1 MCRQTEYRVFN
12 KNTNTMKLYKY
23 RADIYRD
30 LLTLVNNQIYAPTAQ
45 NLNDPAETIVNDS
58 KMYEVFNLIE
68 KSGLPINIAKDNYA
82 KIIAQARTK
91 LGIFSLSKTVFNELL
106 WAYYTNGHKGFCIEY
121 DFEKLQKSLPKE
133 QLHGIFSV
141 QYKNDTPEFSMN
153 SITYNLVDDTQFIKC
168 LIATK
173 STAWEREEEIRI
185 TLYSSGLLG
194 ISPESVTGIYFGLRM
209 PESDKELVKNSLKG
223 RSIKYY
229 QMKLKPNS
237 YLLEAE
243 LIK

>member
-1 MCRQTEYRVFN
+1 
-12 KNTNTMKLYKY
+12 MKLYKY

-30 LLTLVNNQIYAPTAQ
+30 LLTLVNNQIYVPTVQ
-45 NLNDPAETIVNDS
+45 NLNDPAETMVNDS

-121 DFEKLQKSLPKE
+121 DFEQLQKSFPDGLLQSTFE
-133 QLHGIFSV
+133 V
-141 QYKNDTPEFSMN
+141 QYNNDTPEFSIN
-153 SITYNLVDDTQFIKC
+153 SIINYLENDAQFVKC

-173 STAWEREEEIRI
+173 SMAWEREEEIRI
-185 TLYSSGLLG
+185 TLYSSGLFE

-209 PESDKELVKNSLKG
+209 SESDKELIKKNLKG
-223 RSIKYY
+223 RNIKYY

>member
-1 MCRQTEYRVFN
+1 
-12 KNTNTMKLYKY
+12 MKLYKY

-30 LLTLVNNQIYAPTAQ
+30 LLTLVNNQIYAPTVQ

-58 KMYEVFNLIE
+58 KMNEVFDLIE
-68 KSGLPINIAKDNYA
+68 KGGLPKKKAKDNYN
-82 KIIAQARTK
+82 KIITQARTE
-91 LGIFSLSKTVFNELL
+91 LGVFSLSKTVVNELL
-106 WAYYTNGHKGFCIEY
+106 WAYYTNGHRGFCIEY
-121 DFEKLQKSLPKE
+121 NLEELKKSLKV
-133 QLHGIFSV
+133 HWHSIFNV
-141 QYKNDTPEFSMN
+141 QYKNDTPEFSIN
-153 SITYNLVDDTQFIKC
+153 SMTNYLENDAQFVKC
-168 LIATK
+168 IIATK
-173 STAWEREEEIRI
+173 SMAWEREEEIRI

-209 PESDKELVKNSLKG
+209 AESDKELVKNSLKG
-223 RSIKYY
+223 RNIKYY

>member
-1 MCRQTEYRVFN
+1 
-12 KNTNTMKLYKY
+12 MKLYKY

-30 LLTLVNNQIYAPTAQ
+30 LLTLVNNQIYAPTVQ

-58 KMYEVFNLIE
+58 KMNEVFDLIE
-68 KSGLPINIAKDNYA
+68 KSGLPKKKAKDNYN
-82 KIIAQARTK
+82 KIITQARTK
-91 LGIFSLSKTVFNELL
+91 FGIFSLSKTVFNELL

-121 DFEKLQKSLPKE
+121 DFEQLQKSLSNG
-133 QLHGIFSV
+133 QLHGIFNV

-173 STAWEREEEIRI
+173 SMAWEREEEIRI
-185 TLYSSGLLG
+185 TLYSSGLFG

-223 RSIKYY
+223 RNIKYY

>member
-1 MCRQTEYRVFN
+1 
-12 KNTNTMKLYKY
+12 MKLYKY

-30 LLTLVNNQIYAPTAQ
+30 LLTLVNNQIYAPTVQ
-45 NLNDPAETIVNDS
+45 NLNDPAETMVNDS
-58 KMYEVFNLIE
+58 KIYEVFNLIE
-68 KSGLPINIAKDNYA
+68 KSGLPINKAKDNYA

-106 WAYYTNGHKGFCIEY
+106 WAYYANGHKGFCIEY
-121 DFEKLQKSLPKE
+121 DFEQLQKSFPDGLLQSTFE
-133 QLHGIFSV
+133 V
-141 QYKNDTPEFSMN
+141 QYNNDTPEFSIN
-153 SITYNLVDDTQFIKC
+153 SIINYLENDAQFVKC
-168 LIATK
+168 IIATK
-173 STAWEREEEIRI
+173 SMAWEREEEIRI
-185 TLYSSGLLG
+185 TLYSSGLFE

-209 PESDKELVKNSLKG
+209 AESDKELVKNSLKG
-223 RSIKYY
+223 RNIKYY

>member
-1 MCRQTEYRVFN
+1 MTKV
-12 KNTNTMKLYKY
+12 YKY

-30 LLTLVNNQIYAPTAQ
+30 LLTLVNNQIYAPTVQ

-58 KMYEVFNLIE
+58 KIYEVFDFIE
-68 KSGLPINIAKDNYA
+68 KSGLPKNTAKDNYE
-82 KIIAQARTK
+82 KIIAEARTK
-91 LGIFSLSKTVFNELL
+91 LGIFSLSKTVINELL

-121 DFEKLQKSLPKE
+121 DYEQLQKSLSNGF
-133 QLHGIFSV
+133 LHSVLNV
-141 QYKNDTPEFSMN
+141 QYRNDTPEFSIN
-153 SITYNLVDDTQFIKC
+153 SIANNLVNDVQFIKC

-173 STAWEREEEIRI
+173 SMAWEREEEIRI
-185 TLYSSGLLG
+185 TLYSSGLFE

-209 PESDKELVKNSLKG
+209 TESDKELIINSLKG
-223 RSIKYY
+223 RTMKYY

>member
-1 MCRQTEYRVFN
+1 MTKV
-12 KNTNTMKLYKY
+12 YKY

-30 LLTLVNNQIYAPTAQ
+30 LLTLVNNQIYAPTVQ

-58 KMYEVFNLIE
+58 KIYEVFDFIE
-68 KSGLPINIAKDNYA
+68 KSGLPKNTAKDNYE
-82 KIIAQARTK
+82 KIIAEARTK
-91 LGIFSLSKTVFNELL
+91 LGIFSLSKTVINELL

-121 DFEKLQKSLPKE
+121 DYEQLQKSLSNGF
-133 QLHGIFSV
+133 LHSVLNV
-141 QYKNDTPEFSMN
+141 QYRNDTPEFSIN
-153 SITYNLVDDTQFIKC
+153 SIANNLVNDVQFIKC

-173 STAWEREEEIRI
+173 SMAWEREEEIRI
-185 TLYSSGLLG
+185 TLYSSGLFE
-194 ISPESVTGIYFGLRM
+194 ISPESITGIYFGLRM
-209 PESDKELVKNSLKG
+209 PESDKKLIINSLKG
-223 RSIKYY
+223 RAVKYY

>member
-1 MCRQTEYRVFN
+1 
-12 KNTNTMKLYKY
+12 MKLYKY

-30 LLTLVNNQIYAPTAQ
+30 LLTLVNNQIYAPTVQ

-58 KMYEVFNLIE
+58 KMNEVFDLIE
-68 KSGLPINIAKDNYA
+68 KSGLPKKKAKDNYN
-82 KIIAQARTK
+82 KIITQARTE
-91 LGIFSLSKTVFNELL
+91 LGIFSLSKTVVNELL
-106 WAYYTNGHKGFCIEY
+106 WAYYTNGHRGFCIEY
-121 DFEKLQKSLPKE
+121 NLEELKKSLKV
-133 QLHGIFSV
+133 HWHSIFNV
-141 QYKNDTPEFSMN
+141 QYKNDTPEFSIN
-153 SITYNLVDDTQFIKC
+153 SMTNYLENDAQFIKC
-168 LIATK
+168 IIATK
-173 STAWEREEEIRI
+173 SMAWEREEEIRI

-209 PESDKELVKNSLKG
+209 AESDKELVKNSLKG
-223 RSIKYY
+223 RNIKYY

>member
-1 MCRQTEYRVFN
+1 MTKV
-12 KNTNTMKLYKY
+12 YKY

-30 LLTLVNNQIYAPTAQ
+30 LLTLVNNQIYAPTVQ

-58 KMYEVFNLIE
+58 KIYEVFDFIE
-68 KSGLPINIAKDNYA
+68 KSGLPKNTAKDNYE
-82 KIIAQARTK
+82 KIIAEARTK
-91 LGIFSLSKTVFNELL
+91 LGIFSLSKTVINELL

-121 DFEKLQKSLPKE
+121 DYEQLQKSLSNGF
-133 QLHGIFSV
+133 LHSVLNV
-141 QYKNDTPEFSMN
+141 QYRNDTPEFSIN
-153 SITYNLVDDTQFIKC
+153 SIANNLVNDVQFIKC

-173 STAWEREEEIRI
+173 SMAWEREEEIRI
-185 TLYSSGLLG
+185 TLYSSGLFE

-209 PESDKELVKNSLKG
+209 PESDKELIINSLKG
-223 RSIKYY
+223 RNVKYY

>member
-1 MCRQTEYRVFN
+1 
-12 KNTNTMKLYKY
+12 MKLYKY
-23 RADIYRD
+23 RSDIYRD
-30 LLTLVNNQIYAPTAQ
+30 LLTLVNNQIYAPTVQ
-45 NLNDPAETIVNDS
+45 HLNDPSETIVNDS

-68 KSGLPINIAKDNYA
+68 KSGLSINIAKDNYA
-82 KIIAQARTK
+82 KIVDQVRTK

-106 WAYYTNGHKGFCIEY
+106 WAYYANGHKGFCIEY
-121 DFEKLQKSLPKE
+121 DFEQLKKSISKGH
-133 QLHGIFSV
+133 LHSIFNV

-153 SITYNLVDDTQFIKC
+153 NITYNLVDDTQFLKC

-173 STAWEREEEIRI
+173 SMAWEREEEIRI

-194 ISPESVTGIYFGLRM
+194 ISPESVTGIYFGFRM
-209 PESDKELVKNSLKG
+209 PESDKELIKASLAS
-223 RSIKYY
+223 RDIKYY
-229 QMKLKPNS
+229 QMELKPNS

>member
-1 MCRQTEYRVFN
+1 
-12 KNTNTMKLYKY
+12 MKLYKY

-30 LLTLVNNQIYAPTAQ
+30 LLTLVNNQIYVPTVQ
-45 NLNDPAETIVNDS
+45 NLNDPAETMVNDS

-68 KSGLPINIAKDNYA
+68 KSGFPINIAKDNYA

-121 DFEKLQKSLPKE
+121 DFEQLQKSFPDGLLQSTFE
-133 QLHGIFSV
+133 V
-141 QYKNDTPEFSMN
+141 QYNNDTPEFSIN
-153 SITYNLVDDTQFIKC
+153 SIINYLENDAQFVKC
-168 LIATK
+168 IIATK
-173 STAWEREEEIRI
+173 SMAWEREEEIRI
-185 TLYSSGLLG
+185 TLYSSGLFE

-209 PESDKELVKNSLKG
+209 PDSDKELIKNTLKG
-223 RSIKYY
+223 RNIKYY

>member
-1 MCRQTEYRVFN
+1 
-12 KNTNTMKLYKY
+12 MKLYKY
-23 RADIYRD
+23 RAEIYRD

-68 KSGLPINIAKDNYA
+68 KSGLSINIAKDNYA
-82 KIIAQARTK
+82 KIIAQVRTE

-106 WAYYTNGHKGFCIEY
+106 WAYYANGHKGFCIEY
-121 DFEKLQKSLPKE
+121 DFEQLKKSISKGH
-133 QLHGIFSV
+133 LHSIFNV

-153 SITYNLVDDTQFIKC
+153 NITYNLVDDTQFIKC

-209 PESDKELVKNSLKG
+209 AESDKELVKNSLKG
-223 RSIKYY
+223 RNIKYY

>member
-58 KMYEVFNLIE
+58 KMYEVFNLME

-82 KIIAQARTK
+82 KIIAQARTE
-91 LGIFSLSKTVFNELL
+91 LGIFSLSKTVVNELL

-121 DFEKLQKSLPKE
+121 NLEELEKSLPKE
-133 QLHGIFSV
+133 QLQGV
-141 QYKNDTPEFSMN
+141 VRVGYKNEIPEFARK
-153 SITYNLVDDTQFIKC
+153 SIG
-168 LIATK
+168 
-173 STAWEREEEIRI
+173 S
-185 TLYSSGLLG
+185 
-194 ISPESVTGIYFGLRM
+194 
-209 PESDKELVKNSLKG
+209 
-223 RSIKYY
+223 
-229 QMKLKPNS
+229 
-237 YLLEAE
+237 
-243 LIK
+243 

>member
-1 MCRQTEYRVFN
+1 
-12 KNTNTMKLYKY
+12 MKLYKY

-30 LLTLVNNQIYAPTAQ
+30 LLTLVNNQIYAPTVQ

-58 KMYEVFNLIE
+58 KMNEVFDLIE

-82 KIIAQARTK
+82 KIIAQVRTE

-106 WAYYTNGHKGFCIEY
+106 WAYYTNGHRGFCIEY
-121 DFEKLQKSLPKE
+121 DFEQLQRSLSNGH
-133 QLHGIFSV
+133 LHSVFDV
-141 QYKNDTPEFSMN
+141 QYKNDTPEFSINNMANILGN
-153 SITYNLVDDTQFIKC
+153 SVQFLKC

-173 STAWEREEEIRI
+173 SMAWEREEEIRI
-185 TLYSSGLLG
+185 TLYSSGLFE

-209 PESDKELVKNSLKG
+209 PESDKELIKTSLAG
-223 RSIKYY
+223 RNIKYY

>member
-1 MCRQTEYRVFN
+1 
-12 KNTNTMKLYKY
+12 MKLYKY

-30 LLTLVNNQIYAPTAQ
+30 LLTLVNNQIYAPTVQ

-58 KMYEVFNLIE
+58 GIYEVFDFIE
-68 KSGLPINIAKDNYA
+68 NNGLPKNRAKDNYT
-82 KIIAQARTK
+82 KIIAQARTE
-91 LGIFSLSKTVFNELL
+91 LGIFSLSKTVINELL

-121 DFEKLQKSLPKE
+121 DFEQLQRSLSNGH
-133 QLHGIFSV
+133 LHSVLNV
-141 QYKNDTPEFSMN
+141 QYKNDTPEFSINNMAN
-153 SITYNLVDDTQFIKC
+153 ILGDSIQFLKC

-173 STAWEREEEIRI
+173 SMAWEREEEIRI
-185 TLYSSGLLG
+185 TLYSSGLFE

-209 PESDKELVKNSLKG
+209 AESDKELVKNSLKG
-223 RSIKYY
+223 RNIKYY

>member
-1 MCRQTEYRVFN
+1 
-12 KNTNTMKLYKY
+12 MKLYKY

-30 LLTLVNNQIYAPTAQ
+30 LLTLVNNQIYAPTVQ

-58 KMYEVFNLIE
+58 KMNEVFDLIE
-68 KSGLPINIAKDNYA
+68 KSGLPKKKAKDNYN
-82 KIIAQARTK
+82 KIITQARTE
-91 LGIFSLSKTVFNELL
+91 LGIFSLSKTVVNELL
-106 WAYYTNGHKGFCIEY
+106 WAYYTNGHRGFCIEY
-121 DFEKLQKSLPKE
+121 NLEELKKSLKV
-133 QLHGIFSV
+133 HWHSIFNV
-141 QYKNDTPEFSMN
+141 QYKNDTPEFSIN
-153 SITYNLVDDTQFIKC
+153 SMTNYLENDAQFVKC
-168 LIATK
+168 IIATK
-173 STAWEREEEIRI
+173 SMAWEREEEIRI

-209 PESDKELVKNSLKG
+209 AESDKELVKNSLKG
-223 RSIKYY
+223 RNIKYY

>member
-1 MCRQTEYRVFN
+1 
-12 KNTNTMKLYKY
+12 MKLYKY

-30 LLTLVNNQIYAPTAQ
+30 LLTLVNNQIYAPTAH

-82 KIIAQARTK
+82 KIIAQARTE

-106 WAYYTNGHKGFCIEY
+106 WAYYTNGHRGFCIEY
-121 DFEKLQKSLPKE
+121 NLEELEKSLPKE

-141 QYKNDTPEFSMN
+141 QYKNEIPEFSIK
-153 SITYNLVDDTQFIKC
+153 SIANYLENDEQFVKC

-173 STAWEREEEIRI
+173 SMAWEREEEIRI
-185 TLYSSGLLG
+185 TLYSSGLFE

-209 PESDKELVKNSLKG
+209 SESDKELIKKTLKG
-223 RSIKYY
+223 RNIKYY

>member
-1 MCRQTEYRVFN
+1 MTKV
-12 KNTNTMKLYKY
+12 YKY

-30 LLTLVNNQIYAPTAQ
+30 LLTLVNNQIYAPTVQ

-58 KMYEVFNLIE
+58 KIYEVFDFIE
-68 KSGLPINIAKDNYA
+68 KSGLPKNTAKDNYE
-82 KIIAQARTK
+82 KIIAEARTK
-91 LGIFSLSKTVFNELL
+91 LGIFSLSKTVINELL

-121 DFEKLQKSLPKE
+121 DYEQLQKSLSNGF
-133 QLHGIFSV
+133 LHSVLNV
-141 QYKNDTPEFSMN
+141 QYRNDTPEFSIN
-153 SITYNLVDDTQFIKC
+153 SIANNLVNDVQFIKC

-173 STAWEREEEIRI
+173 SMAWEREEEIRI
-185 TLYSSGLLG
+185 TLYSSGLFE

-209 PESDKELVKNSLKG
+209 LESDKGLIINSLKG
-223 RSIKYY
+223 RTVKYY

>member
-209 PESDKELVKNSLKG
+209 PESDKELVKTSLKG

>member
-185 TLYSSGLLG
+185 TLYSSGLFG

>member
-1 MCRQTEYRVFN
+1 
-12 KNTNTMKLYKY
+12 MKLYKY

-30 LLTLVNNQIYAPTAQ
+30 LLTLVNNQIYAPTVQ

-58 KMYEVFNLIE
+58 KMNEVFDLIE
-68 KSGLPINIAKDNYA
+68 KSGLPKKKAKDNYN
-82 KIIAQARTK
+82 KIITQERTE
-91 LGIFSLSKTVFNELL
+91 LGIFSLSKTVVNELL
-106 WAYYTNGHKGFCIEY
+106 WAYYTNGHRGFCIEY
-121 DFEKLQKSLPKE
+121 NLEELKKSLKV
-133 QLHGIFSV
+133 HWHSIFNV
-141 QYKNDTPEFSMN
+141 QYKNDTPEFSIN
-153 SITYNLVDDTQFIKC
+153 SMTNYLENDAQFVKC
-168 LIATK
+168 IIATK
-173 STAWEREEEIRI
+173 SMAWEREEEIRI

-209 PESDKELVKNSLKG
+209 AESDKELVKNSLKG
-223 RSIKYY
+223 RNIKYY

>member
-1 MCRQTEYRVFN
+1 
-12 KNTNTMKLYKY
+12 MKLYKY

-45 NLNDPAETIVNDS
+45 NLNDPAETIVNDN
-58 KMYEVFNLIE
+58 KMYEVFDLIE
-68 KSGLPINIAKDNYA
+68 KSGLSINIAKDNYA

-121 DFEKLQKSLPKE
+121 DFEKLRRSFPKE
-133 QLHGIFSV
+133 HLHSIFKV
-141 QYKNDTPEFSMN
+141 QYKSDTPEFSIN
-153 SITYNLVDDTQFIKC
+153 SITNYLDNDAQFIKC

-173 STAWEREEEIRI
+173 SMAWEREEEIRI

-209 PESDKELVKNSLKG
+209 PESDKKLIKNSLAG
-223 RSIKYY
+223 RNIKYY

-243 LIK
+243 LIN

>member
-1 MCRQTEYRVFN
+1 
-12 KNTNTMKLYKY
+12 MKLYKY
-23 RADIYRD
+23 RAEIYRD

-68 KSGLPINIAKDNYA
+68 KSGLSINIAKDNYA
-82 KIIAQARTK
+82 KIIAQVRTE

-106 WAYYTNGHKGFCIEY
+106 WAYYTNGHKVFCIEY
-121 DFEKLQKSLPKE
+121 DFEQLQKSLSNR
-133 QLHGIFSV
+133 QLHGIFNV

-153 SITYNLVDDTQFIKC
+153 NITYNLVDDTQFIKC

-209 PESDKELVKNSLKG
+209 AESDKELVKNSLKG
-223 RSIKYY
+223 RNIKYY

>member
-1 MCRQTEYRVFN
+1 
-12 KNTNTMKLYKY
+12 MKLYKY

-30 LLTLVNNQIYAPTAQ
+30 LLTLVNNQIYAPTVQ

-68 KSGLPINIAKDNYA
+68 KSGLSINIAKDNYN
-82 KIIAQARTK
+82 KIIAQARSK
-91 LGIFSLSKTVFNELL
+91 LGIFSLSKTVVNELL

-121 DFEKLQKSLPKE
+121 DLEQLQKSFSSH
-133 QLHGIFSV
+133 LHSIFNV
-141 QYKNDTPEFSMN
+141 QYKNEIPEFSIK
-153 SITYNLVDDTQFIKC
+153 SIANYLENDAQFVKC

-173 STAWEREEEIRI
+173 SMAWEREEEIRI
-185 TLYSSGLLG
+185 TLYSSGIFE

-209 PESDKELVKNSLKG
+209 SESDKELIKNSLKG
-223 RSIKYY
+223 RSVKYY

>member
-1 MCRQTEYRVFN
+1 MERLTTSF
-12 KNTNTMKLYKY
+12 NTMKLYKY

-30 LLTLVNNQIYAPTAQ
+30 LLTLANNQIYAPTVQ

-58 KMYEVFNLIE
+58 KMNEVFDLIE
-68 KSGLPINIAKDNYA
+68 KSGLPKKKAKDNYN
-82 KIIAQARTK
+82 KIITQARTE
-91 LGIFSLSKTVFNELL
+91 LGIFSLSKTVVNELL

-121 DFEKLQKSLPKE
+121 DSEQLQKSLSNGH
-133 QLHGIFSV
+133 LHSVLNV

-153 SITYNLVDDTQFIKC
+153 SITNNLVDDTQFIKC

-173 STAWEREEEIRI
+173 SMAWEREEEIRI
-185 TLYSSGLLG
+185 TLYSSGLFE

-209 PESDKELVKNSLKG
+209 PDSDKELIKNTLKG
-223 RSIKYY
+223 RNIKYY

>member
-1 MCRQTEYRVFN
+1 MERLTTSF
-12 KNTNTMKLYKY
+12 NTMKLYKY

-30 LLTLVNNQIYAPTAQ
+30 LLTLVNNQIYAPTVQ

-58 KMYEVFNLIE
+58 KMYEVFNLME

-82 KIIAQARTK
+82 KIIAQARTE
-91 LGIFSLSKTVFNELL
+91 LGIFSLSKTVVNELL

-121 DFEKLQKSLPKE
+121 DSE
-133 QLHGIFSV
+133 QLQRSLSNGHLHSV
-141 QYKNDTPEFSMN
+141 LNVQ
-153 SITYNLVDDTQFIKC
+153 YNLVDDTQFIKC

-173 STAWEREEEIRI
+173 SMAWEREEEIRI
-185 TLYSSGLLG
+185 TLYSSGLFE

-209 PESDKELVKNSLKG
+209 PDSDKELIKNTLKG
-223 RSIKYY
+223 RNIKYY

>member
-1 MCRQTEYRVFN
+1 
-12 KNTNTMKLYKY
+12 MKLYKY

-30 LLTLVNNQIYAPTAQ
+30 LLTLVNNQIYVPTVQ
-45 NLNDPAETIVNDS
+45 NLNDPAETMVNDS

-68 KSGLPINIAKDNYA
+68 KSGFPINIAKDNYA

-121 DFEKLQKSLPKE
+121 DFEQLQKSFPDGLLQSTFE
-133 QLHGIFSV
+133 V
-141 QYKNDTPEFSMN
+141 QYNNDTPEFSIN
-153 SITYNLVDDTQFIKC
+153 SIINYLENDAQFVKC
-168 LIATK
+168 IIATK
-173 STAWEREEEIRI
+173 SMAWEREEEIRI
-185 TLYSSGLLG
+185 TLYSSGLFE

-209 PESDKELVKNSLKG
+209 SESDKELIKKTLKG
-223 RSIKYY
+223 RNIKYY